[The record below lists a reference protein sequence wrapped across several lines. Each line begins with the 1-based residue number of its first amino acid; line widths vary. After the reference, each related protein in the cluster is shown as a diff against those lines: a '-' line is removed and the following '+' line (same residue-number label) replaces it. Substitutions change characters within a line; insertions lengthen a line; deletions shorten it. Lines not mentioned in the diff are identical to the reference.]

1 MFVWVQFAAC
11 AAVICYAGAK
21 LSYYGDI
28 IAEKTGLGRTWIGV
42 VLMASVTSLP
52 ELVTGVS
59 SVALADV
66 PDIAVGDALGSCMFN
81 ILVIALLDL
90 VNGPVPL
97 SARAQQ
103 GQVLTAGMGIFLLGI
118 VAMSFHLGSQM
129 PSIFWFGAH
138 SVVLLLLYLG
148 AMRMVFK
155 YEQRRVAEFV
165 AMVDDAR
172 HSDISKRNA
181 YALYALN
188 AVFII
193 SAATYLPYVG
203 EAIARSTGLGQS
215 FVGSIVIGASTSLPE
230 IVVSFSAL
238 RMGAVDMAFGN
249 LLGSNLFDVAILGI
263 DDLFYTKGVLTAD
276 VSPNHVI
283 AAVAAMTMTAVAV
296 VGLTFRATRK
306 ALFLSWDSW
315 GIVGVYVLAVATLY
329 LRR

>member
-1 MFVWVQFAAC
+1 MSVWVQFAAC

-52 ELVTGVS
+52 ELITGVS
-59 SVALADV
+59 SVTLADV
-66 PDIAVGDALGSCMFN
+66 PDIAAGDALGSCMFN
-81 ILVIALLDL
+81 ILIIALLDL
-90 VNGPVPL
+90 INGPSPL
-97 SARAQQ
+97 SARAHQ
-103 GQVLTAGMGIFLLGI
+103 GHVLTAGMGIFLLGI
-118 VAMSFHLGSQM
+118 VALSFHLGPQM
-129 PSIFWFGAH
+129 PSTFWFGAN

-148 AMRMVFK
+148 AMRMVFT
-155 YEQRRVAEFV
+155 YEKRRVGEFV
-165 AMVDDAR
+165 EMVEDAKHR
-172 HSDISKRNA
+172 AISKRDA

-193 SAATYLPYVG
+193 AAATYLPYVG
-203 EAIARSTGLGQS
+203 EAIAQSTGLGQS
-215 FVGSIVIGASTSLPE
+215 FVGSILIGASTSLPE
-230 IVVSFSAL
+230 IVVSLSAL

-249 LLGSNLFDVAILGI
+249 LFGSNLFDLAILGI
-263 DDLFYTKGVLTAD
+263 DDLFYTKGVLTTH
-276 VSPNHVI
+276 VSPSHVI

-306 ALFLSWDSW
+306 TLLLSWDSW
-315 GIVGVYVLAVATLY
+315 GIVAVYVLATVTLY